1 MRLKKYVTFSFFVS
15 TALFS
20 LYACIYCFCLSVFFF
35 LSLLFSI
42 YLFSQ
47 SALFQRPGN
56 IHLGSTMLQKDN
68 VFLPVPSTTRS
79 ILSSMILAN
88 VSNYLTADRRGVN
101 LISDVMWKIT
111 FLLQKFVPN

>member
-15 TALFS
+15 KALFS
-20 LYACIYCFCLSVFFF
+20 LYACIYCVCLSVFFF

-47 SALFQRPGN
+47 SALFQSPGN
-56 IHLGSTMLQKDN
+56 THLGSTVLQKDN
-68 VFLPVPSTTRS
+68 GFFPVPSTTRS

-101 LISDVMWKIT
+101 LISDLMWKMR
-111 FLLQKFVPN
+111 FSLQKFVQN